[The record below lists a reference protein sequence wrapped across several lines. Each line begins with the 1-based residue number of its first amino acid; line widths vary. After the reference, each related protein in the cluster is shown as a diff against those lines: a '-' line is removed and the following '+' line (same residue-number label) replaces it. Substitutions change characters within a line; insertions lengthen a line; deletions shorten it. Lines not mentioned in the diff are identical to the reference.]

1 MKSRSA
7 RIISRV
13 VPFFPGVGEAGLGW
27 VSLEPEELV
36 AEEDELAD
44 KLVVMAAGE
53 EVGNSVEGEDESEG
67 LENKP
72 CISKR
77 LRSFHIV

>member
-13 VPFFPGVGEAGLGW
+13 VPFFPGVGETGLGR
-27 VSLEPEELV
+27 VSVETDELV

-44 KLVVMAAGE
+44 KLVVVAAGE
-53 EVGNSVEGEDESEG
+53 VVGDSVEGEDEAEG